1 MSLLLARRSQP
12 CPWVQIMSFW
22 VNRLIFS
29 YLTRSIS
36 TLLPQTVWAY
46 YFQPQPSFDLSLKW
60 WIDCFFDR
68 AYDIV
73 YIWDRSGWS
82 RAFVFPFLIWTS
94 IPHSIH
100 QEALLALVIWVIF
113 FMKGQERTPQS
124 ILHYRNRPSPP
135 LHHPTSSYR
144 VRDLM
149 LRSKK

>member
-1 MSLLLARRSQP
+1 MRS
-12 CPWVQIMSFW
+12 CW
-22 VNRLIFS
+22 VNHLINCS
-29 YLTRSIS
+29 SIVHYFR
-36 TLLPQTVWAY
+36 TLRGLFRNHCPNSNP
-46 YFQPQPSFDLSLKW
+46 FQPKPSFDLSLKW
-60 WIDCFFDR
+60 RIDCFFDR

-73 YIWDRSGWS
+73 YISDRSGWS

-113 FMKGQERTPQS
+113 FLKGQERTPKS

-135 LHHPTSSYR
+135 LHRPTSSYR